1 MKQKLLLMSLMISIN
16 LFALECNEASFNKGN
31 EEMRHI
37 YLLYNETTV
46 SPEEQEAISKS
57 KISKENYAQDMKI
70 LENKL
75 ATLQKSRVSLSQASM
90 FNTINIGTWKDLEN
104 TCHGKYL
111 SAVQQARANAESM
124 QRSIQQRL
132 DTIKGHINR
141 TEMVITIGKKKYSV
155 D

>member
-31 EEMRHI
+31 EEMRQI
-37 YLLYNETTV
+37 YSLYNETTV
-46 SPEEQEAISKS
+46 SHEEQEAISKS
-57 KISKENYAQDMKI
+57 KISKENYAQDMKV

-75 ATLQKSRVSLSQASM
+75 TTLQKSRTFLSQASM
-90 FNTINIGTWKDLEN
+90 INTININTWKELEK
-104 TCHGKYL
+104 TCHDKYL

-124 QRSIQQRL
+124 QKSIQQRL
-132 DTIKGHINR
+132 TTVNGHINR
-141 TEMVITIGKKKYSV
+141 TEMVITIGKKRYSG